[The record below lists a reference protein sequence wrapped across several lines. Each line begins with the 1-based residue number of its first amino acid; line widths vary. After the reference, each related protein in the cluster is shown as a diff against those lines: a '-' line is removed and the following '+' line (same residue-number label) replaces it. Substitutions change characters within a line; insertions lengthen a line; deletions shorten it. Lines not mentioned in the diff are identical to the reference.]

1 MPEGRRMSAEDSAG
15 PTVEGHTDW
24 ANRALD
30 FELDHGA
37 IQVTGARVACPCCV
51 YGHEPFGPGVPE
63 TVEERR
69 LLASVR
75 LFRALLP
82 R

>member
-1 MPEGRRMSAEDSAG
+1 MSAEDPAG
-15 PTVEGHTDW
+15 PTVERHSDW
-24 ANRALD
+24 PHRALD

-37 IQVTGARVACPCCV
+37 IQVTGARVACPCCC
-51 YGHEPFGPGVPE
+51 YGHDPFGPGVPE

-75 LFRALLP
+75 LLQACRP